1 MTLFVI
7 LVRISKDGSGVA
19 TLRGVSIVVNNTNPG
34 DKDKIRITKLGHTQV
49 SGEFLANGT
58 PNIVTNIDL

>member
-7 LVRISKDGSGVA
+7 LVHISKDGSGVA

-34 DKDKIRITKLGHTQV
+34 DKDKASITKLGHTQV
-49 SGEFLANGT
+49 SGKVFS
-58 PNIVTNIDL
+58 

>member
-7 LVRISKDGSGVA
+7 LVHISKDGSGVA

-34 DKDKIRITKLGHTQV
+34 DKDKSSTLV
-49 SGEFLANGT
+49 FT
-58 PNIVTNIDL
+58 PKVIHLKAAQMPAPRGCH